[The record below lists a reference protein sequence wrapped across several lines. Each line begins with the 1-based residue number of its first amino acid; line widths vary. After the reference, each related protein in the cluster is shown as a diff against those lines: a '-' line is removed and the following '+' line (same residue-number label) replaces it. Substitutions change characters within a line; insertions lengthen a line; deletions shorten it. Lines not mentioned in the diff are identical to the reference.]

1 MPLHG
6 SLHRVGTAVNKR
18 LGSLAGPV
26 VQDYRHSISRDADH
40 RSGLSAVCQQADA
53 GVGDR
58 QMLLRDDVSTH
69 QWVG

>member
-6 SLHRVGTAVNKR
+6 SLHRVSTAVNKR

-26 VQDYRHSISRDADH
+26 VEDDRHSIRRDADH
-40 RSGLSAVCQQADA
+40 RSSLSAVCQQADA

-58 QMLLRDDVSTH
+58 QMLLRDAVSAH